1 MNSWFREV
9 NVEKVKPI
17 PDGTGKF
24 TRQMGFLVDKSVI
37 GFGLRSWRYA
47 MIVNDGNIEAIF
59 EEPGYSDE
67 CPDDPYQ
74 VSDPN
79 TVLQFIKS
87 GTLPSIDNQNEE

>member
-1 MNSWFREV
+1 
-9 NVEKVKPI
+9 
-17 PDGTGKF
+17 
-24 TRQMGFLVDKSVI
+24 
-37 GFGLRSWRYA
+37 

-67 CPDDPYQ
+67 CADDPYQ

-87 GTLPSIDNQNEE
+87 GTLPSIDDQNED